1 MAHWRPGS
9 VPLSI
14 GYPLKTYHVPGWSM
28 DQYTLPAQEGAR
40 DGRGVG
46 ANLPERRDTMTL
58 TIGTPGVAEHV
69 LIEQPVY
76 LLTAV
81 HAAVGS

>member
-1 MAHWRPGS
+1 
-9 VPLSI
+9 
-14 GYPLKTYHVPGWSM
+14 M
-28 DQYTLPAQEGAR
+28 DQYTLPAQEGAK